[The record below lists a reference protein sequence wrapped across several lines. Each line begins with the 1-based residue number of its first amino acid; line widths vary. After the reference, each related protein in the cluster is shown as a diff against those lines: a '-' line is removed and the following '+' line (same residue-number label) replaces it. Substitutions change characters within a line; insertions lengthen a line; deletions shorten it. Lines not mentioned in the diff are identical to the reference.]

1 MGTHPIFESDFDC
14 LTEMPFLKSLQ
25 VKKEPLWHTW
35 DREAQKEGLRDT
47 VYFVNGD
54 YYCGEWHNNKR
65 DGLGVMTYKK
75 EKTQYTGDWKNDK
88 KEGEG
93 ILAKFINNTYKGVYS
108 GQWKNDQ
115 RSGAGV
121 NFYHDQEG
129 AYYDG
134 NWELDQRHGKGK
146 MFFADKS
153 VYDGDWRDDLQ
164 NGFGTIYFPNGDMYQ
179 GHWKGGKRH
188 GDGEFHFQSRGQI
201 LKGTWSEGISKCG
214 ELFEMTDKTKATDPF
229 KYPIPKIELV
239 DPRDVL
245 AEAKSRVAK

>member
-93 ILAKFINNTYKGVYS
+93 ILAKFINNTYKEMITKVS
-108 GQWKNDQ
+108 RTFLVQK
-115 RSGAGV
+115 
-121 NFYHDQEG
+121 F
-129 AYYDG
+129 
-134 NWELDQRHGKGK
+134 
-146 MFFADKS
+146 
-153 VYDGDWRDDLQ
+153 DW
-164 NGFGTIYFPNGDMYQ
+164 NN
-179 GHWKGGKRH
+179 
-188 GDGEFHFQSRGQI
+188 
-201 LKGTWSEGISKCG
+201 
-214 ELFEMTDKTKATDPF
+214 
-229 KYPIPKIELV
+229 V
-239 DPRDVL
+239 VL
-245 AEAKSRVAK
+245 IRLG

>member
-54 YYCGEWHNNKR
+54 YYC
-65 DGLGVMTYKK
+65 
-75 EKTQYTGDWKNDK
+75 
-88 KEGEG
+88 
-93 ILAKFINNTYKGVYS
+93 

-164 NGFGTIYFPNGDMYQ
+164 NGFGTIYFPNGDMYE
-179 GHWKGGKRH
+179 GHWKGGKKH
-188 GDGEFHFQSRGQI
+188 GDGEFHFQSRAQI

-214 ELFEMTDKTKATDPF
+214 ELFEMKDKTKATNPF